1 MQTDFGLPATVGDFV
16 GSLCKNRYRSVAI
29 AFPAEGAKALV
40 SVDIGAY
47 RALPSDTAEKRLATL
62 GVRVVAGS
70 NPAAPT
76 KENPP

>member
-47 RALPSDTAEKRLATL
+47 RALPSDTGEKWLATFAKHK
-62 GVRVVAGS
+62 VVGS
-70 NPAAPT
+70 KPIT
-76 KENPP
+76 RSKKTQ